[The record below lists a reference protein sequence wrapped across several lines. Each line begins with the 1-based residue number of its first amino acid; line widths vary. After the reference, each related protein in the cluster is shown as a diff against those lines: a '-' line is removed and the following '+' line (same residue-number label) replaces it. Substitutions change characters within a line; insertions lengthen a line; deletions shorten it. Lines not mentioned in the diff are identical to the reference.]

1 MSAELDPIAK
11 ADDQPESDRLAG
23 LPHPR
28 ETQRLIGH
36 EAAEA
41 ELRAS
46 FLSGRMPHAWLLAG
60 PPRIGKATLAY
71 RFARF
76 VLAHGGRGQ
85 MGEGPVGAAEAA
97 GGGLDL
103 PPDHPVFRRVAAQSH
118 GELLVLRR
126 PWDARAKRLKANLTV
141 DEMRRLQPFFGMSA
155 SEGGWRVCIIDSAD
169 EMNTSAANA
178 LLKTLEEPPTRALLL
193 LVCHAPHRLLP
204 TIRSRARL
212 LRLRPLAGAEV
223 VQVLT
228 GQRPD
233 LTPEAARALARL
245 AEGSP
250 GRALALAS
258 AGGLDLYRDLVGLLA
273 DLPALDPVAAHL
285 LAERVG
291 GERFELFAELLDL
304 WLLRLLRGAARG
316 QEMAEV
322 VPGEG
327 RPLAR
332 LGGLADLDRW
342 VELWEKV
349 TRLVAEA
356 GALHLDRRSVALTL
370 FAQIRATGEG
380 AAPR

>member
-1 MSAELDPIAK
+1 MSFEADIIDTGAEGR
-11 ADDQPESDRLAG
+11 PESDRLAG

-28 ETQRLIGH
+28 ETERLIGH

-46 FLSGRMPHAWLLAG
+46 FLGGRMPHAWLLAG

-76 VLAHGGRGQ
+76 VLAHGGRGD
-85 MGEGPVGAAEAA
+85 AAEAA
-97 GGGLDL
+97 GRGLDL

-118 GELLVLRR
+118 GDLLVLRR
-126 PWDARAKRLKANLTV
+126 PWDARAKRLKAALTV
-141 DEMRRLQPFFGMSA
+141 EEMRRLQPFFGMSA

-178 LLKTLEEPPTRALLL
+178 LLKTLEEPPACSLLL

-212 LRLRPLAGAEV
+212 LRLRPLAEDAVLEV
-223 VQVLT
+223 LA

-233 LTPEAARALARL
+233 LAPEAARALARL

-250 GRALALAS
+250 GRALALAG
-258 AGGLDLYRDLVGLLA
+258 AGGFDLYRDLVGLLA
-273 DLPALDPVAAHL
+273 DLPALEPLKAHQ

-304 WLLRLLRGAARG
+304 WLLRLVRSAARG
-316 QEMAEV
+316 REMAEV
-322 VPGEG
+322 AAGEG
-327 RPLAR
+327 RVMALLRGP
-332 LGGLADLDRW
+332 ADLDRW

-349 TRLVAEA
+349 SRLVAEA
-356 GALHLDRRSVALTL
+356 GALHLDRRAVVLTL
-370 FAQIRATGEG
+370 FAHLQATARG
-380 AAPR
+380 AAPG